1 MPVSNFAYTGRL
13 EKTWIAACAGM
24 TKRKADIGLTISKPR
39 SSSLGAPILT
49 DRVDR
54 LPHTRI
60 RCKQFTAPP
69 LAQFIIPMI
78 DNLTAKLNGVFYG
91 WRMIA
96 AGCVMRMLG
105 GGFHLYGFTIF
116 FLPITNELGL
126 SRAATSL
133 VFSLAR
139 AEGAIEG
146 PLAGYVIDRYGPRP
160 MMLAGI
166 IMSGVGYMLLATVHT
181 YTAFLIVYLGII
193 SLAFSAGFMH
203 SPMVL
208 ANSWFIRRRAMAM
221 TLISSAIGIGGTLI
235 TPILAFTVSQWGWR
249 YGAFIAGLGLIVTGI
264 PVALYV
270 KRSPESMG
278 LVPDGVMPTAGQTLK
293 TPNPAAANSEHDREH
308 EYEHDHEFT
317 LKQALKTAAFWKL
330 ILATTTRVGVY
341 NSITVHFVPIM
352 VWRGAS
358 EAKAAAMLATMALMS
373 LPSHLFVG
381 WIADRVNKP
390 RLMASCMLLG
400 AAAVAILAYG
410 NGEWALWTFTLLFTF
425 VEALFPV
432 SWATVGDYFGRK
444 HFATIRGSMSF
455 FYLWGPALGPV
466 ITGYVY
472 DRHQSYAPLMN
483 GYIAIAL
490 IAGLLYASLRQPAP
504 RS

>member
-1 MPVSNFAYTGRL
+1 MTG
-13 EKTWIAACAGM
+13 K
-24 TKRKADIGLTISKPR
+24 
-39 SSSLGAPILT
+39 
-49 DRVDR
+49 
-54 LPHTRI
+54 
-60 RCKQFTAPP
+60 
-69 LAQFIIPMI
+69 
-78 DNLTAKLNGVFYG
+78 LTAQLNGLFYG
-91 WRMIA
+91 WRMVA

-116 FLPITNELGL
+116 FLPITNDLGL

-146 PLAGYVIDRYGPRP
+146 PLAGYMIDKYGPRP
-160 MMLAGI
+160 IMLAGI
-166 IMSGVGYMLLATVHT
+166 IMSGLGYMLLATVHS
-181 YTAFLIVYLGII
+181 YAAFLIVYLGVI

-235 TPILAFTVSQWGWR
+235 TPILAFTVAQWGWR
-249 YGAFIAGLGLIVTGI
+249 TGAFVAGVGLIVTGVPI
-264 PVALYV
+264 ALYV

-278 LVPDGVMPTAGQTLK
+278 LVPDGV
-293 TPNPAAANSEHDREH
+293 AANIEQTRRTPASRETTHEREHEHDR
-308 EYEHDHEFT
+308 EFT
-317 LKQALKTAAFWKL
+317 LKQALRTAAFWKL
-330 ILATTTRVGVY
+330 VLATTTRVGVF

-358 EAKAAAMLATMALMS
+358 EAKAAALLATMALMS
-373 LPSHLFVG
+373 LPSHLFIG

-390 RLMASCMLLG
+390 KLMASCMLLG
-400 AAAVAILAYG
+400 AVAVAILAYG
-410 NGEWALWTFTLLFTF
+410 DGEWALWTFTLLFTF

-432 SWATVGDYFGRK
+432 SWATVGDYFGRQ
-444 HFATIRGSMSF
+444 HFATIRGNMSF

-483 GYIAIAL
+483 SYIAIAL
-490 IAGLLYASLRQPAP
+490 IAGLLYASLRAPKTPA
-504 RS
+504 

>member
-1 MPVSNFAYTGRL
+1 MV
-13 EKTWIAACAGM
+13 
-24 TKRKADIGLTISKPR
+24 
-39 SSSLGAPILT
+39 
-49 DRVDR
+49 
-54 LPHTRI
+54 
-60 RCKQFTAPP
+60 
-69 LAQFIIPMI
+69 
-78 DNLTAKLNGVFYG
+78 
-91 WRMIA
+91 A
-96 AGCVMRMLG
+96 AGCAMRMLG

-146 PLAGYVIDRYGPRP
+146 PLAGYFIDRYGPRP

-166 IMSGVGYMLLATVHT
+166 ILSGLGYMLLATVDS
-181 YTAFLIVYLGII
+181 YAAFLIVYLGVI

-235 TPILAFTVSQWGWR
+235 TPVLAFTVAQWGWR
-249 YGAFIAGLGLIVTGI
+249 YGAFIAGIGLIVTGV

-278 LVPDGVMPTAGQTLK
+278 LLPDGVAPTSEQERQA
-293 TPNPAAANSEHDREH
+293 PNNGVATTEQERE
-308 EYEHDHEFT
+308 FN
-317 LKQALKTAAFWKL
+317 LKQAMKSAAFWKL
-330 ILATTTRVGVY
+330 ILATTTRVGVF

-358 EAKAAAMLATMALMS
+358 EAKAAALLATLALMS

-390 RLMASCMLLG
+390 RLMAACMLIG
-400 AAAVAILAYG
+400 AGAVAILAYG
-410 NGEWALWTFTLLFTF
+410 EGEWALWTFTILFTF

-466 ITGYVY
+466 VTGYVY

-483 GYIAIAL
+483 AYIAIAL
-490 IAGLLYASLRQPAP
+490 VAGLLYASLRQPKLPA
-504 RS
+504 

>member
-1 MPVSNFAYTGRL
+1 MTG
-13 EKTWIAACAGM
+13 K
-24 TKRKADIGLTISKPR
+24 
-39 SSSLGAPILT
+39 
-49 DRVDR
+49 
-54 LPHTRI
+54 
-60 RCKQFTAPP
+60 
-69 LAQFIIPMI
+69 
-78 DNLTAKLNGVFYG
+78 LTAHFNGLFYG
-91 WRMIA
+91 WRMVA
-96 AGCVMRMLG
+96 AGCAMRMLG

-146 PLAGYVIDRYGPRP
+146 PLAGYFIDRYGPRP

-166 IMSGVGYMLLATVHT
+166 ILSGLGYMLLATVHS
-181 YTAFLIVYLGII
+181 YAAFLAVYLGVI

-235 TPILAFTVSQWGWR
+235 TPVLAFTVAQWGWR
-249 YGAFIAGLGLIVTGI
+249 YGAFITGIGLIVTGV

-278 LVPDGVMPTAGQTLK
+278 LVPDGVPIEVSEQDNRK
-293 TPNPAAANSEHDREH
+293 TSSTTERE
-308 EYEHDHEFT
+308 FS
-317 LKQALKTAAFWKL
+317 LKQAMKTAAFWKL
-330 ILATTTRVGVY
+330 ILATTTRVGVF

-358 EAKAAAMLATMALMS
+358 EAKAAALLATLALMS

-390 RLMASCMLLG
+390 RLMAACMVIG
-400 AAAVAILAYG
+400 AGAVAILAYG
-410 NGEWALWTFTLLFTF
+410 VGEWALWTFTLLFTF

-472 DRHQSYAPLMN
+472 DRHQSYAPLMSA
-483 GYIAIAL
+483 YIAVAL
-490 IAGLLYASLRQPAP
+490 VAGLLYASLRQPKLPA
-504 RS
+504 

>member
-1 MPVSNFAYTGRL
+1 M
-13 EKTWIAACAGM
+13 AA
-24 TKRKADIGLTISKPR
+24 K
-39 SSSLGAPILT
+39 
-49 DRVDR
+49 
-54 LPHTRI
+54 
-60 RCKQFTAPP
+60 
-69 LAQFIIPMI
+69 
-78 DNLTAKLNGVFYG
+78 LTAQLNGLFYG
-91 WRMIA
+91 WRMVA

-126 SRAATSL
+126 TRAATSL

-146 PLAGYVIDRYGPRP
+146 PLAGYMIDRYGPRP
-160 MMLAGI
+160 LMLAGI
-166 IMSGVGYMLLATVHT
+166 ILSGLGYMLLATVES
-181 YTAFLIVYLGII
+181 YTGFLVIYLGVI

-203 SPMVL
+203 APMVL
-208 ANSWFIRRRAMAM
+208 ANTWFIRRRAMAM
-221 TLISSAIGIGGTLI
+221 TLVSSAIGIGGTLI
-235 TPILAFTVSQWGWR
+235 APILAFAVATWGWR
-249 YGAFIAGLGLIVTGI
+249 YGAFIAGVGLIVTGV

-278 LVPDGVMPTAGQTLK
+278 LVPDGASSAPEQKLANHG
-293 TPNPAAANSEHDREH
+293 AATSGHGHNHEH
-308 EYEHDHEFT
+308 EPHDHEFT

-330 ILATTTRVGVY
+330 ILATTTRVGVF

-358 EAKAAAMLATMALMS
+358 EAKGAALLATMALMS

-381 WIADRVNKP
+381 WIADRVHKP
-390 RLMASCMLLG
+390 NLMAACMLIG
-400 AAAVAILAYG
+400 AGAVAILAYG
-410 NGEWALWTFTLLFTF
+410 EGEWALWTFTLLFTF

-432 SWATVGDYFGRK
+432 SWATVGDFFGRK

-472 DRHQSYAPLMN
+472 DHNQSYAPLMHA
-483 GYIAIAL
+483 YIAIAL
-490 IAGLLYASLRQPAP
+490 IAGLLYASLRPPKALA
-504 RS
+504 

>member
-1 MPVSNFAYTGRL
+1 MFNHLHQQF
-13 EKTWIAACAGM
+13 AGM
-24 TKRKADIGLTISKPR
+24 
-39 SSSLGAPILT
+39 
-49 DRVDR
+49 
-54 LPHTRI
+54 
-60 RCKQFTAPP
+60 
-69 LAQFIIPMI
+69 
-78 DNLTAKLNGVFYG
+78 FYG
-91 WRMIA
+91 WRMVA
-96 AGCVMRMLG
+96 AGSAIRMLG

-160 MMLAGI
+160 MMIAGVLL
-166 IMSGVGYMLLATVHT
+166 SGLGYMLLATVHN
-181 YTAFLIVYLGII
+181 YTALLVVYLGVI

-235 TPILAFTVSQWGWR
+235 TPLLAFTVQTWGWR
-249 YGAFIAGLGLIVTGI
+249 YGAFIAGVSLILTGI
-264 PVALYV
+264 PIALYV
-270 KRSPESMG
+270 KRSPEMMG
-278 LVPDGVMPTAGQTLK
+278 LVPDGVSSGSEKKREAPVNA
-293 TPNPAAANSEHDREH
+293 NPLSEHEH
-308 EYEHDHEFT
+308 EPDFT
-317 LKQALKTAAFWKL
+317 LKQALKSAAFWKL

-358 EAKAAAMLATMALMS
+358 EPRAAAMLATMALMS

-381 WIADRVNKP
+381 WIADRVHKP
-390 RLMASCMLLG
+390 TLMAICMFIG
-400 AAAVAILAYG
+400 AGSVGILAYG
-410 NGEWALWTFTLLFTF
+410 ESEGSLWIFTLLFTF

-432 SWATVGDYFGRK
+432 SWATVGDFFGRK

-466 ITGYVY
+466 ITGWVY
-472 DRHQSYAPLMN
+472 DRHQSYAPLMSA
-483 GYIAIAL
+483 YIAISV
-490 IAGLLYASLRQPAP
+490 IAGLLYATLRPP
-504 RS
+504 KSI

>member
-1 MPVSNFAYTGRL
+1 MV
-13 EKTWIAACAGM
+13 
-24 TKRKADIGLTISKPR
+24 
-39 SSSLGAPILT
+39 
-49 DRVDR
+49 
-54 LPHTRI
+54 
-60 RCKQFTAPP
+60 
-69 LAQFIIPMI
+69 
-78 DNLTAKLNGVFYG
+78 
-91 WRMIA
+91 A
-96 AGCVMRMLG
+96 AGCAMRMLG
-105 GGFHLYGFTIF
+105 GGFHLYGFTIL

-146 PLAGYVIDRYGPRP
+146 PLAGYFIDRYGPRP

-166 IMSGVGYMLLATVHT
+166 ILSGLGYMLLATVDS
-181 YTAFLIVYLGII
+181 YAAFLIVYLGVI

-235 TPILAFTVSQWGWR
+235 TPVLAFTVAQWGWR
-249 YGAFIAGLGLIVTGI
+249 YGAFIAGIGLIVTGV

-278 LVPDGVMPTAGQTLK
+278 LLPDGVAPTSEQERQA
-293 TPNPAAANSEHDREH
+293 PNNGAATTEQERE
-308 EYEHDHEFT
+308 FN
-317 LKQALKTAAFWKL
+317 LKQAMKSAAFWKL
-330 ILATTTRVGVY
+330 ILATTTRVGVF

-358 EAKAAAMLATMALMS
+358 EAKAAALLATLALMS

-390 RLMASCMLLG
+390 RLMAACMLIG
-400 AAAVAILAYG
+400 AGAVAILAYG
-410 NGEWALWTFTLLFTF
+410 EGEWALWTFTILFTF

-466 ITGYVY
+466 VTGYVY

-483 GYIAIAL
+483 AYIAIAL
-490 IAGLLYASLRQPAP
+490 VAGLLYASLRQPKLPA
-504 RS
+504 

>member
-1 MPVSNFAYTGRL
+1 
-13 EKTWIAACAGM
+13 M
-24 TKRKADIGLTISKPR
+24 TDK
-39 SSSLGAPILT
+39 
-49 DRVDR
+49 
-54 LPHTRI
+54 
-60 RCKQFTAPP
+60 
-69 LAQFIIPMI
+69 
-78 DNLTAKLNGVFYG
+78 LTAQLNGLFYG
-91 WRMIA
+91 WRMVA
-96 AGCVMRMLG
+96 AGCAMRMLG
-105 GGFHLYGFTIF
+105 GGFHFYGFTIF

-166 IMSGVGYMLLATVHT
+166 ILSGLGYMLLATVDS
-181 YTAFLIVYLGII
+181 YAAFLMVYLGVI

-249 YGAFIAGLGLIVTGI
+249 YGAFITGIGLIVTGV

-278 LVPDGVMPTAGQTLK
+278 LVPDGAPIEAPQQNNRETLPTT
-293 TPNPAAANSEHDREH
+293 EHD
-308 EYEHDHEFT
+308 FS
-317 LKQALKTAAFWKL
+317 LKQAMKTAAFWKL
-330 ILATTTRVGVY
+330 ILATTTRVGVF

-358 EAKAAAMLATMALMS
+358 EAKAAALLATLALMS

-390 RLMASCMLLG
+390 RLMAACMLIG
-400 AAAVAILAYG
+400 AGAVAILAYG
-410 NGEWALWTFTLLFTF
+410 DGEWALWTFTILFTF

-472 DRHQSYAPLMN
+472 DRHQSYAPLM
-483 GYIAIAL
+483 GAYIAIAL
-490 IAGLLYASLRQPAP
+490 VAGLLYASLRQPKLPA
-504 RS
+504 

>member
-1 MPVSNFAYTGRL
+1 MPIFARL
-13 EKTWIAACAGM
+13 SHQA
-24 TKRKADIGLTISKPR
+24 R
-39 SSSLGAPILT
+39 GA
-49 DRVDR
+49 
-54 LPHTRI
+54 
-60 RCKQFTAPP
+60 
-69 LAQFIIPMI
+69 
-78 DNLTAKLNGVFYG
+78 FYG
-91 WRMIA
+91 WRMVA
-96 AGCVMRMLG
+96 AGSAIRMLG

-160 MMLAGI
+160 MMIAGVLL
-166 IMSGVGYMLLATVHT
+166 SGLGYMLLATVHSYAALLT
-181 YTAFLIVYLGII
+181 IYLGVI

-235 TPILAFTVSQWGWR
+235 TPLLAFAVQTWGWR
-249 YGAFIAGLGLIVTGI
+249 TGAFIAGVSLILTGI
-264 PVALYV
+264 PIALYV
-270 KRSPESMG
+270 KRSPEMMG
-278 LVPDGVMPTAGQTLK
+278 LVPDGVSST
-293 TPNPAAANSEHDREH
+293 SEQKREATIDAKAISLH
-308 EYEHDHEFT
+308 EQDHEPDFT
-317 LKQALKTAAFWKL
+317 LKQALRTAAFWRL

-358 EAKAAAMLATMALMS
+358 EARAAAMLATMALMS

-381 WIADRVNKP
+381 WIADRVHKP
-390 RLMASCMLLG
+390 TLMAICMFIG
-400 AAAVAILAYG
+400 AGAVAILAYG
-410 NGEWALWTFTLLFTF
+410 ESEWSLWVFTLLFTF

-432 SWATVGDYFGRK
+432 SWATVGDFFGRK

-472 DRHQSYAPLMN
+472 DRHQSYAPLMSA
-483 GYIAIAL
+483 YIAISV
-490 IAGLLYASLRQPAP
+490 IAGLLYATLRPPKAN
-504 RS
+504 